1 MKRKDTR
8 VLGID
13 PGFGRMGFGCVRVS
27 RGNSEALDFGVVTT
41 SANEPMGDR
50 LLALF
55 DDMTELVSQL
65 QPDLIAIEKL
75 FFSKNTT
82 TALRVAEA
90 RGIVLL
96 LAAQAG
102 IPVIEVG
109 PSQVKLA
116 VTGDGTADKPAM
128 QRMVARLLGLSRV
141 PKPDDAADALAIALT
156 ASTMRD

>member
-1 MKRKDTR
+1 MKKEARL
-8 VLGID
+8 LGID
-13 PGFGRMGFGCVRVS
+13 PGFGRMGFGCVSVAK
-27 RGNSEALDFGVVTT
+27 GKTAALDFGVITT

-55 DDMTELVSQL
+55 DDVSELVAQL
-65 QPDLIAIEKL
+65 HPDAIAMEKL

-82 TALRVAEA
+82 TAMRVAEA

-116 VTGDGTADKPAM
+116 VTGDGTADKPAT
-128 QRMVARLLGLSRV
+128 QRMVARLLGLPRV
-141 PKPDDAADALAIALT
+141 PKPDDAADALAIAIT
-156 ASTMRD
+156 ASTML